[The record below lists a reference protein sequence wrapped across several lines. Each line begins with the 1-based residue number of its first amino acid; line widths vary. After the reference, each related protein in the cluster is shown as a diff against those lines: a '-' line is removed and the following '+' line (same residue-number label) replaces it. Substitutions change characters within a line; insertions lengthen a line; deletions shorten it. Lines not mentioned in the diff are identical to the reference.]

1 MIDKILRSVTKPGRY
16 VGGEFGQTV
25 KIYPSPDTSVLAGI
39 CDTDRKKNEESKA
52 GIKARFAFCFPDTYE
67 IGMSNLGMR
76 ILYGALNAEPDIACE
91 RCYAPWIDMAEKMRE
106 NDIPLYALESGDP
119 LVMFDFIG
127 FTLQYELCYSN
138 VLFML
143 SLAGIPLLS
152 ADRGDGDPIVVGGGP
167 CSYNSEP
174 VADFFDIID
183 IGEGEKALPELVRLY
198 INMKESGA
206 YTREKFLR
214 EAAHLESMY
223 VPSLYDIGYGENGT
237 ISSMEPKFPD
247 VPKTV
252 RKRIV
257 EDMDEAFFPDTLVM
271 PYIETVQDRITLEV
285 CRGCYRGCRFC
296 QAGMVYR
303 PVRRRTPE
311 QLDNMARGLYEATG
325 YEEICLSSLSISDY
339 PYLEEFCDM
348 LLEWTPDKHVSLSLP
363 SLRIDS
369 FSEKLMK
376 KVSSVRSTSLT
387 FAPEAGTQRLRDV
400 INKNVTEEN
409 LKNAV
414 HIAFAGGRTAVK
426 LYFMNGLPTETDE
439 DIEGI
444 ANLASEVIEEFF
456 QTPGRPK
463 KSPQVTVSVSCFIPK
478 PFTPFQWL
486 GMDELDELIRKQQ
499 YLKTKITDRRIK
511 YNWHEA
517 KVSRLEGVFA
527 RGDRRLSKA
536 LLEAHKRGVC
546 FDAWDECFDYD
557 RWMEI
562 FRDTGIDP
570 SFYANRVFA
579 DDEILPW
586 DMIDAGVT
594 KKFLLREKKAA
605 LEGKT
610 SPPCEEKCLGCGA
623 SELGGERTCCPKK

>member
-1 MIDKILRSVTKPGRY
+1 MIEKILKTVTKPGRY

-25 KIYPSPDTSVLAGI
+25 KIYPSPETSVLADI
-39 CDTDRKKNEESKA
+39 CDTDQKKHEESKA

-76 ILYGALNAEPDIACE
+76 ILYGAVNAEPDMACE

-106 NDIPLYALESGDP
+106 NDVPLYALESGDP
-119 LVMFDFIG
+119 LNLFDFIG

-138 VLFML
+138 IPFML
-143 SLAGIPLLS
+143 SLAKVPILS
-152 ADRGDGDPIVVGGGP
+152 SERTDGDPIVVAGGP
-167 CSYNSEP
+167 CSYNPEP
-174 VADFFDIID
+174 VADFFDIIL
-183 IGEGEKALPELVRLY
+183 IGEGEESLPELVRLY
-198 INMKESGA
+198 INMKDSGG
-206 YTREKFLR
+206 YTRAAFLR
-214 EAAHLESMY
+214 EAATLGGMY
-223 VPSLYDIGYGENGT
+223 VPSLYDIDYFEDGR
-237 ISSMEPKFPD
+237 ISAIKPKYD
-247 VPKTV
+247 GVPKTV

-257 EDMDEAFFPDTLVM
+257 QDMDKAFFPDKLVM

-303 PVRRRTPE
+303 PIRRRTPDK
-311 QLDNMARGLYEATG
+311 LDDMARGLYKETG

-339 PYLEEFCDM
+339 PYLEEFCDK
-348 LLEWTPDKHVSLSLP
+348 LLEWTPEKHVSLSLP

-376 KVSSVRSTSLT
+376 KVSSVRSSSLT

-400 INKNVTEEN
+400 INKNVNEDD
-409 LKNAV
+409 LKHAV
-414 HIAFAGGRTAVK
+414 RIAFAGGKTAVK

-444 ANLASEVIEEFF
+444 AKLASDVIEEFF
-456 QTPGRPK
+456 NTPGRPK

-486 GMDELDELIRKQQ
+486 PMDELDELIRKQQ
-499 YLKTKITDRRIK
+499 LLKSKITDRRIK

-517 KVSRLEGVFA
+517 KVSRLEAVFA

-536 LLEAHKRGVC
+536 LIEAHKRGVC

-557 RWMEI
+557 RWMDI
-562 FRDTGIDP
+562 FSSVGIDP
-570 SFYANRVFA
+570 SFYASRTFA

-586 DMIDAGVT
+586 DMIDPGVT
-594 KKFLLREKKAA
+594 KKYLLREKEAA
-605 LEGKT
+605 LKGEP